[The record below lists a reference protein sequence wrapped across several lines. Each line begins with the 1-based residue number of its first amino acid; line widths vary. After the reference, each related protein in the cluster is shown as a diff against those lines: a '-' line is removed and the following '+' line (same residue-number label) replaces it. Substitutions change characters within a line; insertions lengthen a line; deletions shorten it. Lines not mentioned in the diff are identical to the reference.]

1 MKKYT
6 VSLNLKN
13 GTNFSFE
20 TDMDVKTIQ
29 PIYINGA
36 QMVVTETASYN
47 VLQVNNI
54 EVVEN
59 QLLQ

>member
-1 MKKYT
+1 
-6 VSLNLKN
+6 
-13 GTNFSFE
+13 
-20 TDMDVKTIQ
+20 MDVKTIQ